1 VNRTRLLFVFLG
13 LLAFA
18 LQGIA
23 KNPRHQRKSK
33 ISPCLLPIR
42 NQSEVSREF
51 ILGQFLTTGSMSL
64 FDWIT

>member
-1 VNRTRLLFVFLG
+1 MPWNTPRNQKKSRQL
-13 LLAFA
+13 
-18 LQGIA
+18 
-23 KNPRHQRKSK
+23 KNPRPQVKPHQRKSK
-33 ISPCLLPIR
+33 ISLILPPTR

>member
-1 VNRTRLLFVFLG
+1 MPLNTPRNPQKAHQL
-13 LLAFA
+13 
-18 LQGIA
+18 